1 MAGVLRLRGQHSVLL
16 HAWSRHPCPRP
27 RACVLTLA
35 VILLCCLPCSFFG
48 VNAQPN
54 GSSSLPTVV
63 ISEVMSKNGEYPV
76 QGQDGPT
83 PDWIELENF
92 GDEWV
97 NMGGFVI
104 TDGDTFEEGFV
115 FPDDFAIGPLQRV
128 LLLADG
134 SGRFVKN
141 NLHLDF
147 KLKSSGEKITLFD
160 PSGAIISSVDVPE
173 LETDQVYGLLPD
185 VSPATAQATGE
196 GYAILNEPTPGA
208 PNAAAAPEEPFD
220 VRAIEVL
227 GPVTGSF
234 PVEVEIIEQT
244 QEVQGVTLTY
254 LVNGVEEGSI
264 PMTSSG
270 DERYTATIPEQ
281 SPGAMIQWYFTVTDA
296 SGTTTRFPRFAT
308 PTSREYY
315 GTFVDNPSLATNL
328 PVVDL
333 YCKDKDAPFLEGKD
347 ATPGCSVMVNG
358 HFYDNIIV
366 RRRGV
371 SSIAWPKPKFK
382 VDAGDQGKIFQIF
395 EDDDRTVKEFNM
407 NSEWAEPGENS
418 FMRETLAWKALKE
431 MGVDALDYYQTQVRL
446 NGEYFGK
453 FSLGEDW
460 DEDPLDEAGYATP
473 GPLMK
478 SISGEYSNLRWD
490 LDPWQAQFYYR
501 PISLKDEDAFRDLS
515 DFTQGLAGAYCGS
528 RSSYVYDHVNL
539 PKTINY
545 MAAMTLMLNQDRCT
559 KNFYV
564 YQDPKDELWTMLPW
578 DVEAAFGTDRGLGG
592 KPAPDYCILEC
603 EQWNSPLFC
612 DKNHPQDLKVT
623 TPWGLITTI
632 IDPDRA
638 AKRRRLASAA
648 GFPGMTDGTPLN
660 GAAKLGLSLPNTSS
674 IPANYDGDQRNLYEI
689 PQGARGTYN
698 FLIDA
703 ILSIPT
709 TRAMYMRRLRTL
721 MDEFLSTDR
730 LKTLATEEYNLIK
743 EEAQRDI
750 EFWGNSG
757 DVERGY
763 TQIVS
768 EQIPLRTQQLY
779 GTYGPDG
786 EIPLIPEAQPS
797 DATIEIEQVTPGPN
811 GYVKIVNPN
820 DIALDISGWA
830 IKGGDTFE
838 YDFIPGTVIPAN
850 GEAYIAMNPTALRK
864 SMASSSQTNDSVQ
877 CSNAFILP
885 GEIQGTI
892 PQDATPSAIS
902 ITRK

>member
-1 MAGVLRLRGQHSVLL
+1 MGVY
-16 HAWSRHPCPRP
+16 
-27 RACVLTLA
+27 
-35 VILLCCLPCSFFG
+35 
-48 VNAQPN
+48 AQPN

-63 ISEVMSKNGEYPV
+63 ISEVMSKNTEYPV
-76 QGQDGPT
+76 SEGGPT

-92 GDEWV
+92 GSEWV

-104 TDGDTFEEGFV
+104 DDGDSFEDGFV
-115 FPDDFAIGPLQRV
+115 FPDNFAIGPLKRV

-141 NLHLDF
+141 NLYPDF

-160 PSGAIISSVDVPE
+160 PNGSVVSSVDVPE
-173 LETDQVYGLLPD
+173 LKMDQTYGLVPD
-185 VSPATAQATGE
+185 ASRATAQVTGE
-196 GYAILNEPTPGA
+196 GYAILTEPTPGD
-208 PNAAAAPEEPFD
+208 PNAAAAPQEPFD
-220 VRAIEVL
+220 VNIIEVL

-234 PVEVEIIEQT
+234 PVEVEISKQT
-244 QEVQGVTLTY
+244 QDVQGVTLTY
-254 LVNGVEEGSI
+254 LVNGVEQETI
-264 PMTSSG
+264 PMTASG
-270 DERYTATIPEQ
+270 DGKYTAIIPEQ

-296 SGTTTRFPRFAT
+296 SGTTTRFPRFET
-308 PTSREYY
+308 PSSREYY

-328 PVVDL
+328 PVINL
-333 YCKDKDAPFLEGKD
+333 YCKDKDAPFSEGKD
-347 ATPGCSVMVNG
+347 AKPGCSVMVNG

-382 VDAGDQGKIFQIF
+382 VDAGDQGKIFQIY

-431 MGVDALDYYQTQVRL
+431 MGVDTLDYYQTQVRL

-460 DEDPLDEAGYATP
+460 DEDPLDDAGYATP

-501 PISLKDEDAFRDLS
+501 AIILKDEEVFKDFS
-515 DFTQGLAGAYCGS
+515 DFTLGLAGAYCDS
-528 RSSYVYDHVNL
+528 RSAYVYDHVNL

-578 DVEAAFGTDRGLGG
+578 DLEASFGTDRGLGG

-612 DKNHPQDLKVT
+612 DRNHPQDLKVT

-638 AKRRRLASAA
+638 ARRRRLTSAP

-660 GAAKLGLSLPNTSS
+660 GAAKPGLSLPNTSS
-674 IPANYDGDQRNLYEI
+674 IPSNYDGDQRKLYDI

-721 MDEFLSTDR
+721 MDEFLATDR
-730 LKTLATEEYNLIK
+730 LKTLATDEYNLIK
-743 EEAQRDI
+743 DEARRDI
-750 EFWGNSG
+750 EFWGSSG

-763 TQIVS
+763 TQIVA
-768 EQIPLRTQQLY
+768 EQIPIRTEQLY
-779 GTYGPDG
+779 ETYGPNG
-786 EIPLIPEAQPS
+786 EIPLIPDAQPS
-797 DATIEIEQVTPGPN
+797 DATIQIEQVTPGPN
-811 GYVKIVNPN
+811 GHVKITNPN
-820 DIALDISGWA
+820 NIALDISGWA
-830 IKGGDTFE
+830 IKGGDAFE
-838 YDFIPGTVIPAN
+838 YEFIPGTVIPAN
-850 GEAYIAMNPTALRK
+850 GEAYVAMDPTALRM
-864 SMASSSQTNDSVQ
+864 SMAGTTSKEQ

-892 PQDATPSAIS
+892 PQDASPSAIS
-902 ITRK
+902 IIRK